1 MSEEW
6 FDLKD
11 YPYFKRISEFVAAKA
26 AASKH
31 GPDILKEVDDAGP
44 ILSCV
49 MLMVAHS
56 GGKGSVGDMK
66 AGLVDFTRLVKAAPD
81 GILFDMGV
89 LLVDLTGDENSMM
102 KYMVDMEEAKRKG
115 RVKDW
120 DLSFDGRKVSLS
132 VERKE

>member
-11 YPYFKRISEFVAAKA
+11 YPYFKRISALVAAKA
-26 AASKH
+26 ATSKH
-31 GPDILKEVDDAGP
+31 GADITKEIEDAGP

-56 GGKGSVGDMK
+56 GGKGSVDDMK
-66 AGLVDFTRLVKAAPD
+66 AGIVDFSRLVKAAPD
-81 GILFDMGV
+81 GSLFDIGV
-89 LLVDLTGDENSMM
+89 LLVELTGDENSMM
-102 KYMVDMEEAKRKG
+102 KYMVDTEEARRKG

-120 DLSFDGRKVSLS
+120 DIKFDGRKVNLS
-132 VERKE
+132 VERSE